1 MILCEVCINE
11 ERDIVTARQKARE
24 AAKDMN
30 FGLVDQ
36 TRIITAVSEL
46 SRNIYEHAGKG
57 RVVIEVISNG
67 SQKGLMFSFIDEGP
81 GIEDIELVMREG
93 FTTGKGMGLGLP
105 GSKRL
110 MDYFSITS
118 QVLKGTKVVIK
129 KWV

>member
-1 MILCEVCINE
+1 MILYEVMINE
-11 ERDIVTARQKARE
+11 ERDIVIARQKSRE
-24 AAKDMN
+24 AAKEMN

-46 SRNIYEHAGKG
+46 SRNVYEHAGSG

-81 GIEDIELVMREG
+81 GIEDIELVMKEG

-110 MDYFSITS
+110 MDYFFITS
-118 QVLKGTKVVIK
+118 QVGIGTKVVIK
-129 KWV
+129 KWI